1 MERAALLQVMVLAN
15 EPKEGD
21 QGLVAAPGGSGGLID
36 PAVRRE
42 ARRQLA
48 ALTLGEIVEA
58 GLVEDTITET
68 LRRAA
73 ASGGEAARQEAQQ
86 LAALR
91 VGEVKAILL
100 GGGGAAWVARHC
112 ETLPS
117 EVIAAVVKGMSD
129 GELSQV
135 ARKVFHALPDD
146 SNGGG
151 GALAIGAPGHFGS
164 RIQPNSPGDS
174 EREILLSV
182 LEGLSYGCGDVILGL
197 NPASDDVDTII
208 RLEQLLESV
217 VVRLGLPTKFC
228 VLSDLLKQSE
238 AAKKTRVQVGFQ
250 SLAGTAPALA
260 GMVGLSL
267 DEVAELSSGF
277 EGLYFE
283 TGQGSEVTNGAA
295 MGVDMVTL
303 EARCYGAARY
313 VRQAVERKWRS
324 GGGAG
329 KKGGKRPW
337 MIVNDVAGF
346 IGPEVFRSGAQ
357 LVRACLEDTVMAKLH
372 GLTMGLDVCSTFHM
386 GIAPD
391 ELHLLTRQLVEQAA
405 PAYLMAVAGNADP
418 MLGYLTTSFR
428 QHPQLRRQA
437 GRRIS
442 SAMERRLGELGIANA
457 NAPSATRAKV
467 AALYAQYQQAGGDT
481 RGAAALEAEGE
492 KYLGE
497 LAASGFDLGQGH
509 DAEHGAPPTVEA
521 RLTRLYGHA
530 RRALYATLS
539 DAVIRDACSQPVRVT
554 TLAIDREDYIA
565 HPAAGEAVR
574 DVDRAMLRSLYA
586 VERPQIQLV
595 ISDGLNA
602 DAINENLRAVL
613 PACRQQLLAAGLR
626 VGERDVVVRNG
637 RVRAGYDLAEV
648 IGPDVLIH
656 FVGERPG
663 TGLDMLSA
671 YLTYGRDLGGQL
683 RWRSDLPHSATTA
696 ICGIHRQGKAPAA
709 AVDEIVHNAK
719 RMVET
724 RRSGVELGAGHGK
737 AGRFRAG

>member
-21 QGLVAAPGGSGGLID
+21 QGLVAAPGGRGGLIE
-36 PAVRRE
+36 PAVRQE

-48 ALTLGEIVEA
+48 ALTLGEIDEA
-58 GLVEDTITET
+58 GLVEDGMTES

-73 ASGGEAARQEAQQ
+73 AWGGAAARQEALQ

-91 VGEVKAILL
+91 VGEVKQILL
-100 GGGGAAWVARHC
+100 GSGGAAWVARHC
-112 ETLPS
+112 EVLPS
-117 EVIAAVVKGMSD
+117 EAIAAVVKGMTD

-135 ARKVFHALPDD
+135 ARKVFQALPDD
-146 SNGGG
+146 GGG

-250 SLAGTAPALA
+250 SLAGTATALA

-267 DEVAELSSGF
+267 DEVAELSGGF

-295 MGVDMVTL
+295 LGVDMVTL

-313 VRQAVERKWRS
+313 VRQAVTRRKGR
-324 GGGAG
+324 
-329 KKGGKRPW
+329 RPW

-357 LVRACLEDTVMAKLH
+357 LLRACLEDTVMAKLH

-391 ELHLLTRQLVEQAA
+391 ELHQLTRQLVEQAA

-442 SAMERRLGELGIANA
+442 SAMERRLGELGISNP

-467 AALYAQYQQAGGDT
+467 AALYAQYQKAGGDT
-481 RGAAALEAEGE
+481 RGAAVLEDEGD
-492 KYLGE
+492 KQLGE
-497 LAASGFDLGQGH
+497 LAASGFDLGRGH
-509 DAEHGAPPTVEA
+509 DAEHGAPPNIAA
-521 RLTRLYGHA
+521 RLDRLYGHA

-554 TLAIDREDYIA
+554 TRATDREDYIA
-565 HPAAGEAVR
+565 HPAAGEALR
-574 DVDRAMLRSLYA
+574 EADRATLRGLYP

-602 DAINENLRAVL
+602 DAVNENLRAVL

-626 VGERDVVVRNG
+626 VGERDLVVRNG

-683 RWRSDLPHSATTA
+683 RWRSELPHSVTTA

-709 AVDEIVHNAK
+709 AVDEIVQNVK
-719 RMVET
+719 RMVER
-724 RRSGVELGAGHGK
+724 RRSGVELGSSRGT
-737 AGRFRAG
+737 GRFRAG